1 MGGWD
6 AMFVLMLCL
15 CVQQSVSFSA
25 RPPSLGSVRAGPGN
39 MRAGLHGMQMKAGG
53 DLLIVGA
60 GSLGMRLIAEY
71 RDKYPGAKIVAMT
84 NTTKR
89 HEDLLALGA
98 HPTTRLPSEPF
109 PNVAYLATPNAADY
123 VGLCAKCLDLWTG
136 TAQEGSFIL
145 SSSVGVFSKK
155 GIEEGTKITEEFAT
169 DSTSSNFA
177 RDLCAAEAHVLQK
190 GGSVMRI
197 AGMYNLR
204 KGRNSFFLKG
214 GEVKRRGDAYIGLVG
229 YKDVVQAGM
238 QIIEAP
244 AAKVSA
250 QVFIIADSHIQVCF
264 FCWLLLLFLL
274 FYYYYF
280 AKVIISADSRV
291 QVRM

>member
-1 MGGWD
+1 MYVFILCVCVCECVCVCVGGCGWVSGTP
-6 AMFVLMLCL
+6 MFLLMLCRRA
-15 CVQQSVSFSA
+15 QQSVSFSA
-25 RPPSLGSVRAGPGN
+25 RPPSLGSVRASSGS
-39 MRAGLHGMQMKAGG
+39 MRAGLHGVQMKAGG

-60 GSLGMRLIAEY
+60 GTLGMRLIADY
-71 RDKYPGAKIVAMT
+71 RDKYPDAKIVAMT

-98 HPTTRLPSEPF
+98 HPTTRLPSEKF
-109 PNVAYLATPNAADY
+109 QNVAYLATPNAADY

-155 GIEEGTKITEEFAT
+155 GVEEGTKITEEFAT
-169 DSTSSNFA
+169 DSSSSNFT
-177 RDLCAAEAHVLQK
+177 RDLCAAEEHVLLK

-229 YKDVVQAGM
+229 MYVY
-238 QIIEAP
+238 ICPP
-244 AAKVSA
+244 AAGN
-250 QVFIIADSHIQVCF
+250 DTP
-264 FCWLLLLFLL
+264 L
-274 FYYYYF
+274 YF
-280 AKVIISADSRV
+280 TTPHLSSKNCCK
-291 QVRM
+291 